1 MKIDGLTLQTLRG
14 WMGGSVV
21 VQMVSPFHTVEG
33 ILHDAD
39 INTLMVK
46 SNGQNLPAELEICR
60 EYIHRRSGGIRW
72 V

>member
-46 SNGQNLPAELEICR
+46 SNGQTFLLNWKYVVSVFTDEVE
-60 EYIHRRSGGIRW
+60 E
-72 V
+72 